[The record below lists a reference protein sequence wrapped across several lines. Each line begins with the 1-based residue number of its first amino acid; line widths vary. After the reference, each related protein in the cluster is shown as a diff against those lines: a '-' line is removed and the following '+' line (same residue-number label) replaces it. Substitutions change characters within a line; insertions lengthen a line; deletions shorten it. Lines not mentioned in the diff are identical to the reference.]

1 MHVEGLSKSPQ
12 YNDRLGT
19 IQGEVE
25 GGRLRVV
32 LDQDCKVLSLKRE
45 NLVEI
50 QQGQDGCVASS
61 HAGKH
66 TAIHQKTC
74 GRGSSG
80 DKLPILVYNV
90 HAPQGFQRRSK
101 LEKGIRDWFG
111 NGKAMI
117 NKCVLCG
124 PCGIGKSTLVSTLFP
139 FAFVVVF
146 SRSVLVDFRDWQ

>member
-1 MHVEGLSKSPQ
+1 MRVEGLSKSPQ
-12 YNDRLGT
+12 YNGRLGT

-32 LDQDCKVLSLKRE
+32 LDQDRKVLSLKRE

-74 GRGSSG
+74 GRGTSG
-80 DKLPILVYNV
+80 DKMPILVYNV
-90 HAPQGFQRRSK
+90 HTPQGFQRRSK

-111 NGKAMI
+111 NGEAMT

-124 PCGIGKSTLVSTLFP
+124 PGGIGKSTLVSTLFP